1 MYQQYMLSNKIVI
14 ACLKERFPQQVSA
27 AKMVSYR
34 VQIMSHFQQLLT
46 TKMLFFIT
54 TYLEVELQMD
64 IQLMQVQ
71 GAFPG
76 DHCVEEQ
83 HYLQEEESPF
93 QHYQHSRKEDVET
106 SRTASLQV

>member
-1 MYQQYMLSNKIVI
+1 MYQQYMFSNKIVM
-14 ACLKERFPQQVSA
+14 ACLKERLQQQLSA

-34 VQIMSHFQQLLT
+34 VQIMSHFQQLIT

-54 TYLEVELQMD
+54 IYLEVELQMD

-83 HYLQEEESPF
+83 HYLQEEESPALPP
-93 QHYQHSRKEDVET
+93 QQERGC
-106 SRTASLQV
+106 